1 MKSSRSRL
9 MALTFALWRS
19 ADTKVR
25 GMRLLEQAV
34 LVVALSWAL
43 SGQIRTNG
51 LPYTVFLL
59 CGISPW
65 FYFKEIVE
73 RSLEGSSE
81 YSGLLCAWGCEPAI
95 FCAAQALCAL
105 PTLLFWTAVS
115 VAAALFCGISLK
127 AVYLLPYLLFCNLFN
142 AVAQGLLASA
152 FAPLFSAA
160 EEGIQITLPLLFWT
174 TPIVWPFIYAVPD
187 LTVLLMRLNPLFY
200 LTEGM
205 RMWILSGILPPLV
218 HTVLF
223 FGAATAT
230 GIFGLFSMNR
240 VWRGLSAQS
249 ALR

>member
-1 MKSSRSRL
+1 MISRSRL
-9 MALTFALWRS
+9 LALTFALWRS
-19 ADTKVR
+19 ADMKVR
-25 GMRLLEQAV
+25 VMRVLEQAV

-43 SGQIRTNG
+43 TGQIRTDG
-51 LPYTVFLL
+51 LPYAVFLL

-73 RSLEGSSE
+73 RSLECSSE
-81 YSGLLCAWGCEPAI
+81 YSGLLSTWGCEPAM

-105 PTLLFWTAVS
+105 PTLLLWTVIS
-115 VAAALFCGISLK
+115 VTAALFCGISLK
-127 AVYLLPYLLFCNLFN
+127 AVYLLPYLLLCNMLN
-142 AVAQGLLASA
+142 AVAQGMLASA

-174 TPIVWPFIYAVPD
+174 TPIVWPFVYAVPD
-187 LTVLLMRLNPLFY
+187 FTLLLMRLNPLFY

-205 RMWILSGILPPLV
+205 RMWLLSGILPPLV

-223 FGAATAT
+223 FGAASAT
-230 GIFGLFSMNR
+230 GVFGLFSMNR
-240 VWRGLSAQS
+240 VWRGLPSQS